1 MIRLNSVRRL
11 AFAAFAS
18 AVVFTAMPA
27 FAQDISEDH
36 LKAARGALAAIGATE
51 VYDGI
56 LPDAAAAL
64 KQSLIQKN
72 PDLQELI
79 VKTVDE
85 TTISLAPRR
94 ADLEK
99 EAALIYAKSFSID
112 ELNAITTF
120 YGSPAGKKL
129 LSDGPV
135 LIRSIAQA
143 AEIWQRGVARDLADG
158 VGKTLDTTV
167 AANKPA
173 PAEAPAP
180 AEGEPKAN

>member
-1 MIRLNSVRRL
+1 M
-11 AFAAFAS
+11 
-18 AVVFTAMPA
+18 
-27 FAQDISEDH
+27 
-36 LKAARGALAAIGATE
+36 KAARGALAAIGATE

>member
-1 MIRLNSVRRL
+1 MIWLNSIRRL
-11 AFAAFAS
+11 ASVAFAS
-18 AVVFTAMPA
+18 AVVFSALPV

-36 LKAARGALAAIGATE
+36 LKAARTAIAAIGATE

-99 EAALIYAKSFSID
+99 EAALIYAKTFSVE
-112 ELNAITTF
+112 ELNAITSF
-120 YGSPAGKKL
+120 YESPAGKKL

-143 AEIWQRGVARDLADG
+143 AEIWQRGVARDLADN
-158 VGKTLDTTV
+158 VGKAIN
-167 AANKPA
+167 AAVPA
-173 PAEAPAP
+173 KPAEAAAP
-180 AEGEPKAN
+180 ADGQPKAN

>member
-1 MIRLNSVRRL
+1 MIRLNSIRRL
-11 AFAAFAS
+11 ALAAAAS
-18 AVVFTAMPA
+18 AVVFTALPA

-36 LKAARGALAAIGATE
+36 LKAARAAITAIGATE

-99 EAALIYAKSFSID
+99 EAALVYAKAFSAD
-112 ELNAITTF
+112 ELNAIAAF
-120 YGSPAGKKL
+120 YGTEAGKKL
-129 LSDGPV
+129 LDQGPT
-135 LIRSIAQA
+135 LIRSVAQA
-143 AEIWQRGVARDLADG
+143 AEIWQRGVARDLADN
-158 VGKTLDTTV
+158 VGKAIN
-167 AANKPA
+167 AAVPKK
-173 PAEAPAP
+173 PAEAAAP
-180 AEGEPKAN
+180 TDAQPKAN